1 MLFLIFNFAW
11 YCIVEVLIQKVL
23 LSITWEYFVKNI
35 FTIFSAVKTL
45 GFVDGD
51 LLPSNSEAVLLKS
64 QEKQSLG
71 DLTDSS
77 PLANE

>member
-11 YCIVEVLIQKVL
+11 YCIVEILIQKVL
-23 LSITWEYFVKNI
+23 LSIIWEYF
-35 FTIFSAVKTL
+35 FTVFSAVKTL

-64 QEKQSLG
+64 QGKQSLG

>member
-11 YCIVEVLIQKVL
+11 YCIVEILIQKVL
-23 LSITWEYFVKNI
+23 LSIIWEYF
-35 FTIFSAVKTL
+35 FTVFSAVKTL
-45 GFVDGD
+45 GVVDGD

>member
-23 LSITWEYFVKNI
+23 LSITWEYF
-35 FTIFSAVKTL
+35 FTVFSAVKTL

-77 PLANE
+77 TLANE

>member
-11 YCIVEVLIQKVL
+11 YCIVEILIQKVL
-23 LSITWEYFVKNI
+23 LSIIWEYF
-35 FTIFSAVKTL
+35 FTVFSAVKTL
-45 GFVDGD
+45 GFVDEN

>member
-11 YCIVEVLIQKVL
+11 YCIVEILIQKVL
-23 LSITWEYFVKNI
+23 LSIIWEYF
-35 FTIFSAVKTL
+35 FTAFSAVKTL

>member
-1 MLFLIFNFAW
+1 MLFLIFNFAR
-11 YCIVEVLIQKVL
+11 YCIVEILIQKVL
-23 LSITWEYFVKNI
+23 LSIIWEYF
-35 FTIFSAVKTL
+35 FTVFSAVKTL

-51 LLPSNSEAVLLKS
+51 LLPSNSEAVRLKS

>member
-1 MLFLIFNFAW
+1 MI
-11 YCIVEVLIQKVL
+11 CIVEVLIQKVL
-23 LSITWEYFVKNI
+23 LSITWEYF
-35 FTIFSAVKTL
+35 FTVFSAVKTL

-77 PLANE
+77 TLANE

>member
-1 MLFLIFNFAW
+1 MLFLIFNFAR
-11 YCIVEVLIQKVL
+11 YCIVEILIQKVL
-23 LSITWEYFVKNI
+23 LSIIWEYF
-35 FTIFSAVKTL
+35 FTVFSAVKTL

>member
-23 LSITWEYFVKNI
+23 LSITWEYFFFF

>member
-11 YCIVEVLIQKVL
+11 YCIVEILIQKVL
-23 LSITWEYFVKNI
+23 LSIIWEYF
-35 FTIFSAVKTL
+35 FTVFSAVKTL
-45 GFVDGD
+45 GFVDGN

>member
-11 YCIVEVLIQKVL
+11 YCIVEILIQKVL
-23 LSITWEYFVKNI
+23 LSIIWEYF
-35 FTIFSAVKTL
+35 FTVFSAVKTL